1 MNVASAGVGKL
12 GYLQHMWKLR
22 HFLFSLVFMDLR
34 TRYRR
39 SVLGMGWSFFRPLA
53 MTVVFCLVF
62 GSIFNMPVE
71 QYAPFL
77 FCGLCLWQFIMES
90 SQIGCHCFHMAS
102 GYIRQQPVP
111 LALFPLRV
119 VMGAGMHAGLAFL
132 LMLVVVFTR
141 SGLPDVT
148 VVFGLLIGLVILFI
162 FCWCLAVILGLM
174 HTHFPDTQYLMEVVF
189 QVIFYLTPI
198 VYPPEII
205 RGRQRFAFLVDMNP
219 MTHLL
224 EIIRRPALVGELAP
238 LHSYLV
244 AVGFVAAFV
253 GVAILFLRKM
263 ERNLVFW
270 V

>member
-1 MNVASAGVGKL
+1 MDAAAGAGKL
-12 GYLQHMWKLR
+12 GYVQQMWKLR
-22 HFLFSLVFMDLR
+22 HFLFALVFMDLR

-39 SVLGMGWSFFRPLA
+39 SVIGMGWSFFRPLA

-62 GSIFNMPVE
+62 GSIFAMPVE

-77 FCGLCLWQFIMES
+77 FCGLALWQFIMES
-90 SQIGCHCFHMAS
+90 AQIGCHCFHLAA

-119 VMGAGMHAGLAFL
+119 TLGAGIHASMAFL
-132 LMLVVVFTR
+132 FLMAVVFTWW
-141 SGLPDVT
+141 GVPDIT
-148 VVFGLLIGLVILFI
+148 ALLSVVFGMAILFI
-162 FCWCLAVILGLM
+162 FCWCLAVILGLL

-189 QVIFYLTPI
+189 QVVFYLTPI

-205 RGRQRFAFLVDMNP
+205 RARQRFAFLVDLNP

-224 EIIRRPALVGELAP
+224 EIIRRPVLWGELPP
-238 LHSYLV
+238 LHSYIV
-244 AVGFVAAFV
+244 AVSFVTLLV
-253 GVAILFLRKM
+253 GVAILFLRKL